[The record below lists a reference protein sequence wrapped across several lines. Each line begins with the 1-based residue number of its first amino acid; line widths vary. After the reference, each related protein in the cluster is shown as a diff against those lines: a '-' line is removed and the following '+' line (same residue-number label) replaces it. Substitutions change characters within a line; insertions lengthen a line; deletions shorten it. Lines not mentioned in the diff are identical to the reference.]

1 MLPDFRLYYKA
12 TVTKTARYW
21 HKNRYI
27 DQWKRIESPEIN
39 PHISDP
45 LIYNKGAKN
54 IKWGKD
60 SLFNK
65 RCWEN
70 WTATSQSMRLDYYL
84 RPHTKINSKQIK
96 DLNVNPEAINLLEE
110 NLGSMLPYIGLG
122 DNFLNL
128 KPKAKATK
136 VKITKW
142 DYIELKSLCTAKE
155 TINRMK
161 RQPTE

>member
-1 MLPDFRLYYKA
+1 M
-12 TVTKTARYW
+12 
-21 HKNRYI
+21 
-27 DQWKRIESPEIN
+27 
-39 PHISDP
+39 
-45 LIYNKGAKN
+45 
-54 IKWGKD
+54 
-60 SLFNK
+60 
-65 RCWEN
+65 
-70 WTATSQSMRLDYYL
+70 
-84 RPHTKINSKQIK
+84 
-96 DLNVNPEAINLLEE
+96 NVNPEAINLLEE